1 MVFLSYTPRRI
12 ANAEREGIQLSWS
25 HWKCVMTL
33 KRRNMRERGAETVE
47 FAIVARLLITL
58 LSDIV
63 TNRVILPAPSTVTQ
77 EEAGAPKP
85 AHDRERPDRDDCSDG
100 SGQGGP
106 AIDRTYRDG
115 VLDIPLTAASGSAT
129 LWAVSCTNDAMTST
143 TIAAAT
149 TTATAP
155 MTVAGSCITTLR

>member
-1 MVFLSYTPRRI
+1 MVFLSYTQRRI

-33 KRRNMRERGAETVE
+33 KRRNMGERGAETVE

-85 AHDRERPDRDDCSDG
+85 AHDRERPDRDDCLDG
-100 SGQGGP
+100 TVKADLQLTVPIETGCWTSRSPPRAAPQRSGP
-106 AIDRTYRDG
+106 SAARTM
-115 VLDIPLTAASGSAT
+115 P
-129 LWAVSCTNDAMTST
+129 
-143 TIAAAT
+143 
-149 TTATAP
+149 
-155 MTVAGSCITTLR
+155 